1 MAPEKITE
9 KDYMEILGNAF
20 WLSKKSKLHCK
31 YYNVCG
37 SFAFLVT
44 LILVAYILALLGH
57 DFLTSL

>member
-9 KDYMEILGNAF
+9 KMYMEILGNAF

-37 SFAFLVT
+37 FFS
-44 LILVAYILALLGH
+44 
-57 DFLTSL
+57 